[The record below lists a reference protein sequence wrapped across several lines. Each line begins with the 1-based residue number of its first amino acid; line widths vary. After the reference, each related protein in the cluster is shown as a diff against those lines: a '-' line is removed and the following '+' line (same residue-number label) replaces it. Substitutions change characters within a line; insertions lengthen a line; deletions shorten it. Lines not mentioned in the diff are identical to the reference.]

1 METGRISLCFASVK
15 WSVGQ
20 AGQRLTSHET
30 SRNCPSISGAC
41 EIHPLI
47 EPLGVKSR
55 VKNLL
60 RNKYFTGFVK
70 FALAAAL
77 IGWLVYDAS
86 RKPEFTAILREPKD
100 YRLIGLASLLLF
112 VGVLG
117 TFVRWQLLV
126 RALGFPF
133 TLREGIRLGFL
144 GYLFNFIAPGGVG
157 GDIFKAVSVARQFH
171 GRKAQAV
178 ATVFV
183 DRIIGLYAIMLV
195 ASTAILWEGLAT
207 SEMADVRRISI
218 GTLLCTAVGAVMLAM
233 MLIPGFT
240 SGRLSRRLA
249 GLPKVG
255 RVFAQLLD
263 AVRMYREQ
271 MPTIYLSLLISFGV
285 HCCSVG
291 CYYLLGKSFP
301 GASPSLGEH
310 FVIVP
315 LAMVVG
321 ALPITPNGLGTFE
334 LAVETLFPMMSTE
347 HVAGERGLIV
357 SLFYRL
363 ITIGIALIGVVLY
376 FVSRRDVAAALHDA
390 ESEEE
395 TDEVPAA

>member
-15 WSVGQ
+15 WSVVQ
-20 AGQRLTSHET
+20 AGQRLTSHES
-30 SRNCPSISGAC
+30 SRHAPSFSGAC

-86 RKPEFTAILREPKD
+86 RKPEFSAILHQPKE
-100 YRLIGLASLLLF
+100 YRWIGLASLLLF
-112 VGVLG
+112 IAVLG

-133 TLREGIRLGFL
+133 TVRDGIRLGFL

-183 DRIIGLYAIMLV
+183 DRIIGLYAILLV

-207 SEMADVRRISI
+207 SELADVRRISV
-218 GTLLCTAVGAVMLAM
+218 GTLLCTAIGGFMLAM

-240 SGRLSRRLA
+240 SGRLSRRLS

-263 AVRMYREQ
+263 AVRMYRER
-271 MPTIYLSLLISFGV
+271 MSTIYLTLLISFGI

-291 CYYLLGKSFP
+291 CYYVLGKSFP

-347 HVAGERGLIV
+347 HVSGERGLIV
-357 SLFYRL
+357 SLVYRL
-363 ITIGIALIGVVLY
+363 ITIGIALVGVVLY
-376 FVSRRDVAAALHDA
+376 FLSRRDVAEALHEAEAEEDA
-390 ESEEE
+390 
-395 TDEVPAA
+395 DAVPAA

>member
-1 METGRISLCFASVK
+1 MSSGRSAK
-15 WSVGQ
+15 Q
-20 AGQRLTSHET
+20 ANDLRLAKRRATA
-30 SRNCPSISGAC
+30 PSFGGAG

-47 EPLGVKSR
+47 EPLRVKSR

-70 FALAAAL
+70 FALAAVL
-77 IGWLVYDAS
+77 IGWLFYDAS
-86 RKPEFTAILREPKD
+86 RKPEFTAILHEPKD
-100 YRLIGLASLLLF
+100 YRWIALASLLLF
-112 VGVLG
+112 VGVVG
-117 TFVRWQLLV
+117 TFIRWQLLV

-133 TLREGIRLGFL
+133 TLRDGIRLGFL

-207 SEMADVRRISI
+207 SEMADVRRISV
-218 GTLLCTAVGAVMLAM
+218 GTLICTAVGGVMLAM
-233 MLIPGFT
+233 MLVPGFT

-249 GLPKVG
+249 ALPRVG

-263 AVRMYREQ
+263 AVRLYREQ
-271 MPTIYLSLLISFGV
+271 MPTIYLALLISFGV

-291 CYYLLGKSFP
+291 CYYMLGKSFP
-301 GASPSLGEH
+301 GASPTLGEH

-334 LAVETLFPMMSTE
+334 LAVETLFPMMSTDE
-347 HVAGERGLIV
+347 VSGERGLIV
-357 SLFYRL
+357 SLFFRL
-363 ITIGIALIGVVLY
+363 ITIGIALVGVAVY
-376 FVSRRDVAAALHDA
+376 FFSRRDVAAALHEA
-390 ESEEE
+390 EVDEEVAE
-395 TDEVPAA
+395 IPTGEAT

>member
-1 METGRISLCFASVK
+1 M
-15 WSVGQ
+15 
-20 AGQRLTSHET
+20 
-30 SRNCPSISGAC
+30 
-41 EIHPLI
+41 
-47 EPLGVKSR
+47 
-55 VKNLL
+55 KNLL

-77 IGWLVYDAS
+77 IGWLIYDAS

-100 YRLIGLASLLLF
+100 YRLIALASLLLF

-207 SEMADVRRISI
+207 SELADVRRISI
-218 GTLLCTAVGAVMLAM
+218 GTLLCTVVGGIMLAM

-249 GLPKVG
+249 ALPRVG
-255 RVFAQLLD
+255 RIFAQLLD
-263 AVRMYREQ
+263 AVRLYREQ
-271 MPTIYLSLLISFGV
+271 MPTIFLALFISFGV
-285 HCCSVG
+285 HVSSVG

-301 GASPSLGEH
+301 GASPTIGEH

-376 FVSRRDVAAALHDA
+376 FVSRRDVAAALHEA
-390 ESEEE
+390 EADEEI
-395 TDEVPAA
+395 DEVPAT